1 MALKMMYW
9 ALQTPPFEFWPGLCL
24 RDWGLD
30 WNENLKLLKAH
41 TLRTISTQGA
51 TKAFNLNQVLKATV
65 KMPIYAMFFLW
76 MSLSSL
82 LHLGIICF
90 DFPSCGSFRIPMIVY
105 FFPSINL
112 HSSHFVD
119 TLFGYS
125 LLSVQNRSQEKNQT
139 KSIETINLYIKRI
152 GPMACLQLTINIV
165 AAAFSSHFTRFH
177 LRLCLPPPT
186 LEILAWK
193 TSCNWSTEDPL
204 KSSEHRVK
212 DKTIL
217 ERELKDF
224 FETLVLPLLL
234 QRAMLSLWTFP
245 GFS

>member
-1 MALKMMYW
+1 MSLECKSKIGEFHYLRAYQSGLKVRIKKKAFLVAYFSELLHFPMALKMMYW

-76 MSLSSL
+76 MSFIWELYALTFL
-82 LHLGIICF
+82 LVGVSEI
-90 DFPSCGSFRIPMIVY
+90 RIPMIVY
-105 FFPSINL
+105 FLPSINL

-139 KSIETINLYIKRI
+139 KSIETINLYKENRSY
-152 GPMACLQLTINIV
+152 GNV
-165 AAAFSSHFTRFH
+165 Y
-177 LRLCLPPPT
+177 
-186 LEILAWK
+186 
-193 TSCNWSTEDPL
+193 N
-204 KSSEHRVK
+204 
-212 DKTIL
+212 
-217 ERELKDF
+217 
-224 FETLVLPLLL
+224 
-234 QRAMLSLWTFP
+234 
-245 GFS
+245 